1 MTSGP
6 AGIFGLAP
14 LFLAGYLLVALIS
27 PAICQAT
34 GRAGMILLAL
44 LPAATTAWAAAQI
57 PAVLNGGSRST
68 QVQWVP
74 SISLAIDRRL
84 DALAMGMTLVIA
96 GIGT

>member
-14 LFLAGYLLVALIS
+14 LFLAAL
-27 PAICQAT
+27 PA
-34 GRAGMILLAL
+34 GRADLTRDLPGDGPGGLMLLAL

-68 QVQWVP
+68 QLQWVP
-74 SISLAIDRRL
+74 SHRRWRSTC
-84 DALAMGMTLVIA
+84 GWTRWPW
-96 GIGT
+96 